1 VPVASHIA
9 DARRLTG
16 AGPYTDAGRLA
27 EAEEGPDGV
36 LARIQ
41 FGVVAGR
48 AAWLAGRPVVARRRW
63 AEAASLARRT
73 GHVRALRL
81 LNAGLA
87 ACAALVGDLAVA
99 DAALAENA
107 TLPPVT
113 PLFLSVAEERI
124 GEAWV
129 LAARGRQS
137 QARAVLT
144 DAAGIA
150 RATGHLAS
158 EALLL
163 TDVARLGG
171 AAEVVA
177 RLADLAGRCDGDLA
191 PARARFAAALAAGDP
206 AELLA
211 TAGELT
217 ATGQE
222 LLAAEAAATAA
233 ARWRRAGESR
243 RATVA
248 AREAAAYEAGG
259 PGVRTPLLAGGDAP
273 APLSAREQEIAEF
286 AAAGI
291 ASKEIAETLDLSVRT
306 VHNHLQKI
314 YRKLGIN
321 TRRELREILHPHTA
335 APCRVFPPILTIG
348 PINRT
353 DRDRRHPSPG
363 RSR

>member
-1 VPVASHIA
+1 VAA
-9 DARRLTG
+9 DVG
-16 AGPYTDAGRLA
+16 VSGRYVDSA
-27 EAEEGPDGV
+27 

-41 FGVVAGR
+41 VGIAAGR
-48 AAWLAGRPVVARRRW
+48 AEWLAGHPATARRWW
-63 AEAASLARRT
+63 AEAASLAREIGNAR
-73 GHVRALRL
+73 GLRL

-87 ACAALVGDLAVA
+87 ACAALVGDLGAA

-107 TLPPVT
+107 ILPLVT
-113 PLFLSVAEERI
+113 PLFFSAAEERI

-137 QARAVLT
+137 QARVILT

-150 RATGHLAS
+150 RATGHLAG

-171 AAEVVA
+171 AAEVA
-177 RLADLAGRCDGDLA
+177 GRLADLADRCDGDLA
-191 PARARFAAALAAGDP
+191 RARARLAAALAADDP
-206 AELLA
+206 DELRA

-222 LLAAEAAATAA
+222 LVGAEAAATAA
-233 ARWRRAGESR
+233 AIWRRNGEPR

-248 AREAAAYEAGG
+248 AREAAAYEAHG
-259 PGVRTPLLAGGDAP
+259 PGVRTPLLAGGETP

-291 ASKEIAETLDLSVRT
+291 ASKEIAETLHLSVRT

-335 APCRVFPPILTIG
+335 APCRIFPPILTIG

-353 DRDRRHPSPG
+353 DRDRRRPSHG